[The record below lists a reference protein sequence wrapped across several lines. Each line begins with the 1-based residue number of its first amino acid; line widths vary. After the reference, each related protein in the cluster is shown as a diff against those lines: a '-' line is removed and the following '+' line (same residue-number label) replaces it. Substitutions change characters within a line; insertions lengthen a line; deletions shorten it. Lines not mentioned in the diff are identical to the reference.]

1 VAQLATEIMNIS
13 CVKSVGGPPKFFT
26 RLDMLWRLAGN
37 CSKNAMFCPC
47 KTLSQNCTSIR
58 IEWFL
63 QACGFVHVGNQRWQ
77 PPWSTLV

>member
-13 CVKSVGGPPKFFT
+13 CVKSVGGPPKLFT

-47 KTLSQNCTSIR
+47 KTWEAGANLFNTILISK
-58 IEWFL
+58 IE
-63 QACGFVHVGNQRWQ
+63 Q
-77 PPWSTLV
+77 